1 MASCSLTGGL
11 PEFETQLPELSAK
24 FVFVVPVSI
33 MLGFLSLP
41 LHWDSFAFS
50 FYHVSFHQVGLLLCL
65 VSTLLGP
72 SWDCSSQ
79 VKSTTRHQICQGSV
93 WFPWFCLTAAKF
105 WNSGP
110 VLQLGYS
117 SVLFSKQREVCPR
130 GLKAASLKRDPTAN
144 VASVMAWSQILF
156 ISFYVRCQKKPALL
170 IYLVWR
176 NRRLSKIRK

>member
-79 VKSTTRHQICQGSV
+79 VKSTTRHQICQGVCNFLGSV
-93 WFPWFCLTAAKF
+93 SPQQSFEIVDQCYSLVTAQFYSASKGKYALEAWRRPASNETQLLMLPVWWHDPKYCSLAFMWDAKR
-105 WNSGP
+105 N
-110 VLQLGYS
+110 
-117 SVLFSKQREVCPR
+117 
-130 GLKAASLKRDPTAN
+130 
-144 VASVMAWSQILF
+144 
-156 ISFYVRCQKKPALL
+156 LL
-170 IYLVWR
+170 YWYT
-176 NRRLSKIRK
+176 